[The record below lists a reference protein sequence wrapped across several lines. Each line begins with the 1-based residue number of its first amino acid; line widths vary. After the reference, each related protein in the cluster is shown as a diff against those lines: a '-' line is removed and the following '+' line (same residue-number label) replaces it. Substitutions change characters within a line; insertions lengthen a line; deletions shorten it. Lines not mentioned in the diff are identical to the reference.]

1 MQLMLHVSSPAATR
15 LVTRIAQACGRAGI
29 EWGCFFTHAGVRLL
43 QEQAVLAALAS
54 AQRAVVCEHSWAQQF
69 GDLVCPVELGSQTA
83 NSIMMAGAER
93 VVSL

>member
-15 LVTRIAQACGRAGI
+15 LVIRLARACGRAGI

-43 QEQAVLAALAS
+43 QEQAVLVALAS
-54 AQRAVVCEHSWAQQF
+54 ARRAVVCEHSWAQQF
-69 GDLVCPVELGSQTA
+69 DGLACPVELGSQTV